1 MAGRSSVYTGFKH
14 DARGKFVFSWQNPSF
29 VNGTVCLIL
38 QVVLNLWPNNNK
50 QTQAIDTRRQSFHS
64 LAQQWPPCILVW
76 LLQMKY
82 KLLSRR
88 MEDRLKYVDGSYHL
102 RDHVSWWDE
111 HAHQRTIL
119 VWKWRYISL
128 EWDVLV
134 KSPTFFRAYS
144 TKHCFGTRV
153 NWW

>member
-1 MAGRSSVYTGFKH
+1 
-14 DARGKFVFSWQNPSF
+14 
-29 VNGTVCLIL
+29 
-38 QVVLNLWPNNNK
+38 
-50 QTQAIDTRRQSFHS
+50 
-64 LAQQWPPCILVW
+64 
-76 LLQMKY
+76 MKY

-119 VWKWRYISL
+119 VWKRRYISL

-134 KSPTFFRAYS
+134 KSPTFFGHIQPNTVSVPEWIDGRHKENLVKLPRLCRVVFSRLRLSRSSCKSCCWVVGKTFTTVWTRYMHVYS
-144 TKHCFGTRV
+144 TFNV
-153 NWW
+153 F